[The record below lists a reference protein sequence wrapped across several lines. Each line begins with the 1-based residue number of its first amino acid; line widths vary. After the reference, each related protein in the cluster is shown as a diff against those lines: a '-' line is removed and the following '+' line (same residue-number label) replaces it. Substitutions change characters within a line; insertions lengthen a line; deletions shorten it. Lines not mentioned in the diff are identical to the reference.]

1 MLVCFS
7 TLQFLPLQTSYF
19 YVSLLSL
26 STPSS
31 CPVCGPVFDGK
42 GVRFTTSEDVYPDK
56 GMWHSGPELETS
68 RTTRKPPDQS
78 PTPSTLHSH
87 PPHVHPKTPPACSNS
102 SQQTNAMHS
111 LNILPFHSISAFF
124 LSSPQMHT
132 HTHTCPPQQYGHI
145 LDAFMHVM
153 YTLMSVCTELHWIH
167 TPWMVCMSRH

>member
-19 YVSLLSL
+19 YVCLLSL

-31 CPVCGPVFDGK
+31 CPVCGPVFGGK

-68 RTTRKPPDQS
+68 RTTRKSPDQS
-78 PTPSTLHSH
+78 PTPSPLHSH
-87 PPHVHPKTPPACSNS
+87 PPHVHPETPPACSNS
-102 SQQTNAMHS
+102 SQETNAMHR
-111 LNILPFHSISAFF
+111 LNILPHFF
-124 LSSPQMHT
+124 SLFLPFFCLLLKCIHT
-132 HTHTCPPQQYGHI
+132 HTFPPQQYKHI

-153 YTLMSVCTELHWIH
+153 YTLMSVCTELH
-167 TPWMVCMSRH
+167 